1 MNRSLASLF
10 LFAAL
15 PVVDEPRRID
25 FGILSSF
32 EYKQGVTL
40 PKEVR
45 DLDGKEI
52 RISGFMRGDNGA
64 TDNLDSFIIVN
75 ESCGCSG
82 EPKINEVLY
91 CTMPEG
97 QKVNAIAGSVLITGT
112 LHASEEI
119 EDGYVI
125 SLYRVDVTKVEKA

>member
-1 MNRSLASLF
+1 MNRTLASLF
-10 LFAAL
+10 LLAAL
-15 PVVDEPRRID
+15 PAADEPRRID
-25 FGILSSF
+25 FGTLAAF
-32 EYKQGVTL
+32 EYKEGMTL

-64 TDNLDSFIIVN
+64 TENLEAFMIVN

-82 EPKINEVLY
+82 EPKLNEVIY
-91 CTMPEG
+91 CTMPYG

-112 LHASEEI
+112 FHASEEK
-119 EDGYVI
+119 EDGYVL